1 MCWPECL
8 HHRGPGCCFFHQA
21 VIHPSPSLCAIV
33 VVRTLS
39 FILTFY
45 YSRPGPVFR
54 ACNPSHFSLNALS
67 RGRLLLSRSCIVCR
81 MCNADVLFQKPHV
94 VFYLLLQLFRIMHP
108 TRQVL
113 IWGHCPEENFSKQ
126 QLRFYLLHCFSYSKI
141 FDATGMNC
149 HEMTSVQQ

>member
-8 HHRGPGCCFFHQA
+8 HHHGPGCCFFHQA

-81 MCNADVLFQKPHV
+81 MCNTDVLFQNPHV

-108 TRQVL
+108 TRQVFGG
-113 IWGHCPEENFSKQ
+113 IVQK
-126 QLRFYLLHCFSYSKI
+126 RLLVSSSSGFIYYIVFHIPKFL
-141 FDATGMNC
+141 MLQ
-149 HEMTSVQQ
+149 V